1 MQIITTKPEI
11 KSLITT
17 TADSDDVRPDS
28 GEAVVR
34 APSVYKPEIK
44 GFTQVL

>member
-17 TADSDDVRPDS
+17 ADSDDAKSDS

-34 APSVYKPEIK
+34 APSIYKLEIK